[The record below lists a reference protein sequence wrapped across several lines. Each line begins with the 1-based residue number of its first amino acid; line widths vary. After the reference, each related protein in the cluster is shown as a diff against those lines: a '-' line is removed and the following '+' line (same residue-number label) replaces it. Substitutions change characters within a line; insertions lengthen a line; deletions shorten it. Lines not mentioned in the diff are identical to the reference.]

1 MSYNSISCDC
11 KIYMNYMKQKS
22 VDVDMTATTKADVK
36 FIHLHN
42 YGGSADFSL
51 LEGYPNLGFAPKI
64 FTVDGHIDER
74 ISCFLSDNLLRMTFV
89 KTEKSKTFLF
99 WKKHRI
105 CKCLIYTIYRELQHY
120 RFQNCRSFPFLV
132 SVDCI
137 S

>member
-22 VDVDMTATTKADVK
+22 VDVDMTAATKADVK

-74 ISCFLSDNLLRMTFV
+74 ISSL
-89 KTEKSKTFLF
+89 
-99 WKKHRI
+99 
-105 CKCLIYTIYRELQHY
+105 
-120 RFQNCRSFPFLV
+120 FLV
-132 SVDCI
+132 SPFGRGRGRGGRIVKSCPPFSTGKCATLGLLLYKFNVSRGWI
-137 S
+137 ICGAFVGI